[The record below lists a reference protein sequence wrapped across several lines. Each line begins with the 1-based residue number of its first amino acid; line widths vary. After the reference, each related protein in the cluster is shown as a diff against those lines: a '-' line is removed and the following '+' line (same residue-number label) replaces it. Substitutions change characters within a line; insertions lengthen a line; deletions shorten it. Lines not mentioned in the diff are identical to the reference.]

1 MKYPATFTPAPE
13 GGFVVTFR
21 DIPECITQGD
31 DEKEAI
37 EMAEDALLCSMDFY
51 FEDGRQVPPPSK
63 RKAGDRLISL
73 PLSAAAK
80 IHLLNEMLEQKVTAS
95 ELARRLNTSPQVV
108 NRLIDLKH
116 TTKIDSINDALRAL
130 GKTLS
135 LSLSAD

>member
-31 DEKEAI
+31 DENDAI
-37 EMAEDALLCSMDFY
+37 EMAADALLCSMDFY

-63 RKAGDRLISL
+63 KTSDDRMISL
-73 PLSAAAK
+73 PISAAAK
-80 IHLLNEMLEQKVTAS
+80 IYLLNEMISQKVTAS
-95 ELARRLNTSPQVV
+95 ELARKLNTSPQVV

-116 TTKIDSINDALRAL
+116 TTKIDSINDALGAL
-130 GKTLS
+130 GKSLTLS
-135 LSLSAD
+135 LSTA